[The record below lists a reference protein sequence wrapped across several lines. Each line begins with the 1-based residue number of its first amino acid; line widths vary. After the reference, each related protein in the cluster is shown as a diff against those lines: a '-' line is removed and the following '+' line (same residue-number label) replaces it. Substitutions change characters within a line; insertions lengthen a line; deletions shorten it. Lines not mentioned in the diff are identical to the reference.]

1 MDRRRCFFGVGVF
14 YGHSGADC
22 KGKADASRA
31 PLSEDAK
38 IDSGLQR
45 VHLLVSEEF
54 FSDKVGEALRACGKT
69 PHTPDWG
76 DEDAVFE
83 AIASAEGGAG
93 VVVNLEDECADMLS
107 LLGRMRKD
115 PRTKKLPI
123 LGFCGDL
130 EGDCALAAN
139 KLNIRVV
146 ARSALARNLVQMVME
161 LVPSAA

>member
-1 MDRRRCFFGVGVF
+1 M
-14 YGHSGADC
+14 
-22 KGKADASRA
+22 
-31 PLSEDAK
+31 
-38 IDSGLQR
+38 
-45 VHLLVSEEF
+45 
-54 FSDKVGEALRACGKT
+54 RACGKI

-76 DEDAVFE
+76 DDDAAFE
-83 AIASAEGGAG
+83 AIASLEDGAG
-93 VVVNLEDECADMLS
+93 VVVNLEDECADMLA

-115 PRTKKLPI
+115 SRTRKLPI

-130 EGDCALAAN
+130 EGDCVLAAN